1 MLCSCIALWVSSA
14 HSHTVRVDQIPSGL
28 ESKAVMPA
36 IAKVLGEMWKNESDK
51 NKEIWKA
58 GKQP

>member
-1 MLCSCIALWVSSA
+1 
-14 HSHTVRVDQIPSGL
+14 
-28 ESKAVMPA
+28 MPA

>member
-1 MLCSCIALWVSSA
+1 
-14 HSHTVRVDQIPSGL
+14 VRVDQIPSGL

>member
-1 MLCSCIALWVSSA
+1 MLPTQSALWETSA